1 MQSTAPQ
8 GHLSENLIM
17 SQVDITNILAIPED
31 HPSLYVRLPGRWLPQ
46 KVYID
51 MNSAGV
57 LFEEYDADVMSR
69 EVWNRCTLRLFGVPE
84 NVDAASLKTFVKD
97 HLDLI
102 QKIHDGHHLVS
113 YDTWPLH
120 GTLTNEAEDA
130 LDDLQAAA
138 EKYDWTRWY
147 IMGPDA
153 YLATVRDDKIRE
165 DVEKHGD
172 VLETAQSYLDDECQE
187 PGGLWIEG
195 GVAALAEEIERR
207 MQDME
212 EEEEEDEDEE
222 G

>member
-1 MQSTAPQ
+1 
-8 GHLSENLIM
+8 M
-17 SQVDITNILAIPED
+17 SQVNLTTILSLPED
-31 HPSLYVRLPGRWLPQ
+31 HPSLYRRLPGRWLPQ

-51 MNSAGV
+51 MDCDGI
-57 LFEEYDADVMSR
+57 LFEEYDADVMSM
-69 EVWNRCTLRLFGVPE
+69 EVWNRCTIRLFGVPE
-84 NVDAASLKTFVKD
+84 NVDAASLKSFVKE
-97 HLDLI
+97 HLDMI
-102 QKIHDGHHLVS
+102 QVIHDGHHLVS

-120 GTLTNEAEDA
+120 GTLTDKAEDA

-153 YLATVRDDKIRE
+153 YLATVRDDQIRR
-165 DVEKHGD
+165 DVEKHRD
-172 VLETAQSYLDDECQE
+172 VLETAQEYLDDECQE

-195 GVAALAEEIERR
+195 GAAALAEEIERR

-212 EEEEEDEDEE
+212 EEEDEDEDEE